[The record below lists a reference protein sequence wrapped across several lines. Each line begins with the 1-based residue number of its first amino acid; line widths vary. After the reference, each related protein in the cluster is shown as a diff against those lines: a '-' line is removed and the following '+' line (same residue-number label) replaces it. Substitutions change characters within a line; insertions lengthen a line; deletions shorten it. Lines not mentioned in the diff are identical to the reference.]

1 MKQILTFFFIFAGI
15 FANARNITGIVLSD
29 NDSTEVVG
37 AICKLMS
44 EGHIITVSNT
54 GNNGEFELV
63 TDLKTKLE
71 VEITMVG
78 YNPTE
83 ILIEEGSG
91 NVDLGTIYL
100 NEGVALQE
108 LVVKGQSMVNANG
121 RTIVYPTQADVK
133 ASSTAISLFQ
143 KLPLAGLEANPINRT
158 LTFDGGKPV
167 ILING
172 IPSTIEDFQGLQAK
186 DITKIEFSRVTPAR
200 YTDQGYSGFLNITLK
215 ERTDGGTVYLWG
227 RSALNTAFMDGNFN
241 FSYHQGPSQF
251 TLSYSPSWRN
261 YHEVYDNTW
270 SSLIASD
277 FKVDLEDHD
286 NNPFNYDDHSLR
298 FKYDFTPNS
307 RTLFSAT
314 LRAMPDYSKSKTYGH
329 VIDSELGE
337 YNYSNKTKNDAFN
350 PSLDLFFR
358 YDFNEKNSIEIEEV
372 GTINTSKYRY
382 SSIYDF
388 GNYDE
393 DYSMDANS
401 KRNSLISEISYIHN
415 FNDYSSLSAGYQNTY
430 SHSKNTYLT
439 SDFTPILKEN
449 NNYVYARY
457 NQTIG
462 KVNFNLSTGA
472 KLFWIEN
479 DLNKRHFIRN
489 LTSVYLSWNISNSWN
504 IAGNFTYNPGIPS
517 LISLT
522 DYPQQKTPYLIINGN
537 PDLKVSEA
545 LRYQITPTFQYKK
558 FTASLLLS
566 YQTINNQ
573 VIDETYYIGDGLFLQ
588 QSNNIKKGI
597 SAGGNLDL
605 KISGIAGFGAN
616 VSLGFNHYASNG
628 IGWKHHLNTF
638 NADFTVWWNKG
649 PFTISYWRKIPGKY
663 LMGYYEGQEENGDVL
678 SFEYIPNDYWAIEAG
693 WCYMFEKK
701 GTKYPKWSFSE
712 VNPYYRER
720 YIKNNGNM
728 IVISVSY
735 NTDFGSIF
743 RTGKRS
749 LNNSDNSSSLFT
761 M

>member
-1 MKQILTFFFIFAGI
+1 MKLILTFFFIFIGI
-15 FANARNITGIVLSD
+15 FANAMNITGIVLSD

-37 AICKLMS
+37 ATCKLMS
-44 EGHIITVSNT
+44 EGHIITISNT
-54 GNNGEFELV
+54 GNNGEFELA

-108 LVVKGQSMVNANG
+108 VVVTGQSMVNANG
-121 RTIVYPTQADVK
+121 RTIVYPTQADIK

-143 KLPLAGLEANPINRT
+143 KLPLAGLESNPINRT
-158 LTFDGGKPV
+158 LTVDGGRPM

-172 IPSTIEDFQGLQAK
+172 IPSTIEDIQGLQAK

-200 YTDQGYSGFLNITLK
+200 YADQGYSGFLNITLK

-251 TLSYSPSWRN
+251 TIGYSPSWRN
-261 YHEVYDNTW
+261 YHDVFDNTW
-270 SSLIASD
+270 ESLIAPD

-286 NNPFNYDDHSLR
+286 NNPFNYHYHNLR

-307 RTLFSAT
+307 KTLFSAT
-314 LRAMPDYSKSKTYGH
+314 LRAMPNYNTSKSYGN
-329 VIDSELGE
+329 VKDSELGE
-337 YNYSNKTKNDAFN
+337 YSYINKTTNDGFN

-358 YDFNEKNSIEIEEV
+358 YDFNDNNSLEIEEV
-372 GTINTSKYRY
+372 GTINHSKYRY
-382 SSIYDF
+382 NSIYDF

-401 KRNSLISEISYIHN
+401 NRSSLISEISYVHN
-415 FNDYSSLSAGYQNTY
+415 FNDKSSLSVGYQNTY
-430 SHSKNTYLT
+430 SYSKNKYLS
-439 SDFTPILKEN
+439 SDYTPILKEN
-449 NNYVYARY
+449 NNYVYAKY
-457 NQTIG
+457 GQTIG
-462 KVNFNLSTGA
+462 KVYFSLSTGA

-489 LTSVYLSWNISNSWN
+489 LSSIYLSWNISNLWS
-504 IAGNFTYNPGIPS
+504 IVGNFTYNPGIPS
-517 LISLT
+517 LTSLT
-522 DYPQQKTPYLIINGN
+522 DYPQQKTPYLIVNGN
-537 PDLKVSEA
+537 PDLKVSETM
-545 LRYQITPTFQYKK
+545 RYQIMPSFQYKK
-558 FTASLLLS
+558 FYASLLLG
-566 YQTINNQ
+566 YRTVKNQ
-573 VIDETYYIGDGLFLQ
+573 VIDETYYIGEGLFLQ
-588 QSNNIKKGI
+588 QSNNIKKGL
-597 SAGGNLDL
+597 STGGDLNL
-605 KISGIAGFGAN
+605 KISDVAGFGAN
-616 VSLGFNHYASNG
+616 ISIGFYHYASKGLN
-628 IGWKHHLNTF
+628 WRHHLNAF
-638 NADFTVWWNKG
+638 DANFTLWWSKG

-663 LMGYYEGQEENGDVL
+663 LNGYYEGRDENGDAL
-678 SFEYIPNDYWAIEAG
+678 SIEYKPNKHWSIEAG
-693 WCYMFEKK
+693 WWYMFEKK
-701 GTKYPKWSFSE
+701 GTKYPMWSYSE
-712 VNPYYRER
+712 VNPFYRER